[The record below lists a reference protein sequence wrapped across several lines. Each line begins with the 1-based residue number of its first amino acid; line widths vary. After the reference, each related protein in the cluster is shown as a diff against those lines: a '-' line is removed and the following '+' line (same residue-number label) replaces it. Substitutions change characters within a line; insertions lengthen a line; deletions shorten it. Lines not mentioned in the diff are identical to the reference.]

1 MNLGFNNF
9 WATPFYYS
17 RMENDELIQSLI
29 DNFLS
34 KSNTNNFH
42 ESLDFNLFDS
52 EEKFILEFKN
62 DIVYP
67 AFKSYVSEVFKK
79 NLDDYGYQMKAWYNV
94 SSTPSHNHSGSN
106 LSAVFY
112 LMVPSE
118 NDGGKITFTDPRIN
132 SNRGY
137 PTDFRNI
144 FEPLN
149 YQPILGDFIIFPS
162 FVYHYVHASNTKRL
176 CIPVDLFLNNE

>member
-1 MNLGFNNF
+1 MKLGFNDF
-9 WATPFYYS
+9 WPTSFYYGK
-17 RMENDELIQSLI
+17 MENDELIQSLI
-29 DNFLS
+29 NNFLS
-34 KSNTNNFH
+34 YDYDSFH
-42 ESLDFNLFDS
+42 EYLDFNLFDS

-62 DIVYP
+62 NVVYP
-67 AFKSYVSEVFKK
+67 AFKSYAGEVFKK
-79 NLDDYGYQMKAWYNV
+79 NLDDHDHKMKGWYNI
-94 SSTPSHNHSGSN
+94 SSQPSHNHSGAN

-112 LMVPSE
+112 LIGPSE
-118 NDGGKITFTDPRIN
+118 SGGGKITFTDPRIN

-149 YQPILGDFIIFPS
+149 YQPILGDFIVFPS

-176 CIPVDLFLNNE
+176 CIAVDLFLYND